1 VRRRLALTASA
12 AVLVIAGCGHS
23 PSQRPAVARYIKQVD
38 RIEAQLASPLAAIT
52 KLGGQLTRRQGV
64 GGGSLSAFV
73 EQGTMSSALDRIG
86 RLRAKL
92 TSLKTPAPAVRLRQL
107 LVQLIDRQVR
117 MAGELQKLV
126 VFLPR
131 FSAVLAP
138 LGADITRLEAVL
150 SQQTAYGAAAVSAV
164 YARKAA
170 ALRSF
175 QASLERML
183 AKLRRLRP
191 PAVSKPDY
199 DAQIRALSGM
209 SANAGKL
216 AGALAGGTPGSVAP
230 ILTAFDHAA
239 ASAQS
244 ASVKKAHAA
253 AVTSYNRQVAQ
264 LSQLSQE
271 AQRERLR
278 LANTLR

>member
-1 VRRRLALTASA
+1 MRRWLALTASA
-12 AVLVIAGCGHS
+12 TVLVIAGCGQS
-23 PSQRPAVARYIKQVD
+23 PSQRPALARYIRQVN
-38 RIEAQLASPLAAIT
+38 RIEAKLATPLESIT
-52 KLGGQLTRRQGV
+52 KLGGQFARAQGI
-64 GGGSLSAFV
+64 GGSSLSGFV
-73 EQGTMSSALDRIG
+73 EQGTMSSALGRIG
-86 RLRAKL
+86 RLRAQL
-92 TSLKTPAPAVRLRQL
+92 TSLNTPAPALRLRKL
-107 LVQLIDRQVR
+107 LVELIDRQVR
-117 MAGELQKLV
+117 MADELQKLV

-138 LGADITRLEAVL
+138 LSADISRLEAVL

-164 YARKAA
+164 YTRKAT

-183 AKLRRLRP
+183 GKLRGLHP

-199 DAQIRALSGM
+199 DAQVRALSGM

-216 AGALAGGTPGSVAP
+216 AGALAGGAPGSVAP

-244 ASVKKAHAA
+244 AAVEKAHAA
-253 AVTSYNRQVAQ
+253 AVRSYNRQIAQ
-264 LSQLSQE
+264 LNQLSQE

-278 LANTLR
+278 LADTLE